1 MARLQHVYRRGHIFW
16 WRRIHRLFQGYRIDI
31 RLSLRTSDRLEA
43 RDRGAALSALRGQV
57 ISMMEARIR
66 KAADSRPTEEEL
78 QAIARDAYQEMLA
91 RLCDDQRAY
100 PHHAAEHSI
109 ANRTW
114 ADYYDRLARN
124 GGHIPLVADEGRMLA
139 MMGWDNSRIEGL
151 RFAIEHVL
159 AGNPP
164 ISRRFIDHRLLEH
177 GFEPHN
183 GLRNMVERALYPAY
197 RDACLEAEEQLQ
209 SACQP
214 PATSPFRETASA
226 QDAAVGATVLAEA
239 EHHGRPDRADPV
251 DAGPPAPRS
260 QGQAMSDFVE
270 QAVSDLAADEKWDE
284 KSGRQARSTVAL
296 FELLIGKKAFAEYT
310 QADFAAFKRKTL
322 ILPDRYDMSSASSR
336 KGVLKLVAERE
347 GDPEFTKQKKLLRS
361 NRTRNRHISSLRGVF
376 RWAADNG
383 LPTPSINF
391 ESLFIAVSKAKR
403 SRNLR
408 PATPMGDVAKLFSL
422 AVFTGCQPH
431 SGGTGQI
438 VLNARFSSG
447 DVVIHD
453 AFYWVPLL
461 LYYTGARREEL
472 CKLAPHDVHDAAGI
486 PYIMIDFTDFG
497 RIKNDHSVRPVPL
510 HSELIRLGFLEFVQE
525 CRRRNY
531 DVLFP
536 ELRPTNAVQVFG
548 DVYYKNIWQNLK
560 KRGELTTEAT
570 NHGMRHRFSSE
581 LKVKKVFSEFRRDVM
596 GQAGG
601 NINEETYSETG
612 PLANLKAVVDEL
624 PSATSHLAAAPLRLP
639 PAAVRRPQ
647 PRKRR
652 HKD

>member
-1 MARLQHVYRRGHIFW
+1 MAKLQHVYRRGHIFW

-57 ISMMEARIR
+57 VSMLEERIK
-66 KAADSRPTEEEL
+66 KAVDAPPTEDDL

-91 RLCDDQRAY
+91 RLCDDQRTY

-124 GGHIPLVADEGRMLA
+124 GGHIPMVTDEDRMLA
-139 MMGWDNSRIEGL
+139 TLGWDHARIEGL

-164 ISRRFIDHRLLEH
+164 ISRRFIDQRLREH
-177 GFEPHN
+177 GFEPQN
-183 GLRNMVERALYPAY
+183 GLRSMVERALYPAY

-209 SACQP
+209 AARLR
-214 PATSPFRETASA
+214 PAASPFRK
-226 QDAAVGATVLAEA
+226 AAPVGATVEETAVAAAKERDK
-239 EHHGRPDRADPV
+239 ETDPT
-251 DAGPPAPRS
+251 APKGTDPC
-260 QGQAMSDFVE
+260 QDQAMSAFVE
-270 QAVSDLAADEKWDE
+270 QAIRDLAADEKWDA

-296 FELLIGKKAFAEYT
+296 FELLIGKKPFADYT

-322 ILPDRYDMSSASSR
+322 ILPERYDMSSAKSR
-336 KGVLKLVAERE
+336 EAVLKLVTERE
-347 GDPEFTKQKKLLRS
+347 ADPAFLKQKKLLRS
-361 NRTRNRHISSLRGVF
+361 NRTRNRHISSLRGIY
-376 RWAADNG
+376 RWAMDNG
-383 LPTPSINF
+383 VQTPAINF

-403 SRNLR
+403 TRNLR
-408 PATPMGDVAKLFSL
+408 PATPIVDVAKLFSL
-422 AVFTGCQPH
+422 SIFTGCQPH
-431 SGGTGQI
+431 AGGTGRV

-447 DVVIHD
+447 DTIIHD

-472 CKLAPHDVHDAAGI
+472 CKLRPDDIHGEAGI
-486 PYIMIDFTDFG
+486 PHIWIDFTEFG

-510 HSELIRLGFLEFVQE
+510 HSELVRLGFLEFVVE

-536 ELRPTNAVQVFG
+536 ELRPTNDVQTFG
-548 DVYYKNIWQNLK
+548 DVYYKNVWKNLK
-560 KRGELTTEAT
+560 EKGGLTTEAT

-581 LKVKKVFSEFRRDVM
+581 LKVKEVFSEFRRDVM

-612 PLANLKAVVDEL
+612 PLAQLKLVVEEL
-624 PSATSHLAAAPLRLP
+624 PSATCHLAPTPMRLP
-639 PAAVRRPQ
+639 PAAVRKPQ

-652 HKD
+652 RND